1 MGGQA
6 CVFYGAA
13 EFSRDTDLVV
23 LADAANLQRLRSALD
38 ELQAEPI
45 AVPPFEAQYLERGL
59 AVHFRCRHPE
69 AAGLRIDI
77 MSKLRGVDPF
87 PQLWDR
93 RTTIE
98 IDAAVIDL
106 LSIADLVRAKKTQR
120 DKDWPMITRLMET
133 DYAAHRAGPPSGRIA
148 FWLREMR
155 TPELLVSLAA
165 EHSELAKTLSA
176 ERPLLKFATA
186 GDVAVLRTALRA
198 EEDTQREAD
207 RQYWSPLKSELEQ
220 LRRAKRSQP

>member
-1 MGGQA
+1 
-6 CVFYGAA
+6 
-13 EFSRDTDLVV
+13 V
-23 LADAANLQRLRSALD
+23 LADAANLQRLRGALD

-45 AVPPFEAQYLERGL
+45 AVPPFEVRYLERGL

-98 IDAAVIDL
+98 IDATVINL
-106 LSIADLVRAKKTQR
+106 LSVADLVQAKKTQR
-120 DKDWPMITRLMET
+120 DKDWPMIARLMET
-133 DYAAHRAGPPSGRIA
+133 DYAAHRASPPAGRIA

-176 ERPLLKFATA
+176 ERPLLTQAAA
-186 GDVAVLRTALRA
+186 GDVAALRTVLRA
-198 EEDTQREAD
+198 EEDAQREAD
-207 RQYWSPLKSELEQ
+207 RQYWTPLKLELEQ
-220 LRRAKRSQP
+220 LRRAKRAQP